1 MESVGVGV
9 ARTIL
14 RSARNINH
22 LKQRIQMVRYRQK
35 GTQKAVGYDSLK
47 HKVSKESRMIKL

>member
-1 MESVGVGV
+1 MESIGVGM

-22 LKQRIQMVRYRQK
+22 LKQRIQMVRCRQK
-35 GTQKAVGYDSLK
+35 GTQKAVGYDPLK
-47 HKVSKESRMIKL
+47 RKVSQEQKMIKL

>member
-1 MESVGVGV
+1 MESIGVGM

-22 LKQRIQMVRYRQK
+22 LKQRIQMVRCHQE

-47 HKVSKESRMIKL
+47 CKVSKESRMIKL